1 MLSRALSDLGKIQS
15 PPQSLCFLLRKTMIY
30 FDVAFIIVVLAQGA
44 VGVQALENRYSFSA
58 QFVFQILRPLHVILS
73 EAILVTFPQGLHMQT
88 DAQPLR
94 WMFRLVV

>member
-1 MLSRALSDLGKIQS
+1 
-15 PPQSLCFLLRKTMIY
+15 MIY

-44 VGVQALENRYSFSA
+44 VGVQALENRYSLSA
-58 QFVFQILRPLHVILS
+58 QSVFQILRPLHVILS

-94 WMFRLVV
+94 

>member
-1 MLSRALSDLGKIQS
+1 
-15 PPQSLCFLLRKTMIY
+15 MIY
-30 FDVAFIIVVLAQGA
+30 FDVAFIIVVLAQDA
-44 VGVQALENRYSFSA
+44 AGVQAIENRYSLSA

-94 WMFRLVV
+94 